1 MTIDGVAHIV
11 RSGIVAVVPENV
23 RHSVKALTDGK
34 AIIVDYP
41 ARRDFSQN
49 EHGLPS
55 EGLTL
60 HQTLPGTSR
69 EFEVRGV
76 WLKMRV
82 TLRTVSTS
90 RVARYFFAGGL
101 GGITPRVSAF
111 RGPGYPILWIAML
124 KEKVGLQF
132 TQQRLIAR
140 LTSFGVLSLIL
151 TPIGLYQVI
160 AYNAEPSGNG
170 VGVRIA
176 LGLLAAML
184 ASWS

>member
-1 MTIDGVAHIV
+1 
-11 RSGIVAVVPENV
+11 
-23 RHSVKALTDGK
+23 
-34 AIIVDYP
+34 
-41 ARRDFSQN
+41 
-49 EHGLPS
+49 
-55 EGLTL
+55 
-60 HQTLPGTSR
+60 
-69 EFEVRGV
+69 
-76 WLKMRV
+76 
-82 TLRTVSTS
+82 
-90 RVARYFFAGGL
+90 
-101 GGITPRVSAF
+101 
-111 RGPGYPILWIAML
+111 ML